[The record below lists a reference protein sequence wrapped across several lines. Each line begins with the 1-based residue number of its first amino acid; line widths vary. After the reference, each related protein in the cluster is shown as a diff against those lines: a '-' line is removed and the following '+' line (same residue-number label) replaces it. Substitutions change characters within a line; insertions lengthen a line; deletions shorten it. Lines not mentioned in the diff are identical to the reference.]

1 MEKQN
6 PKLMTIPQIA
16 RTGLLTVTALR
27 TLQAENQLPS
37 IKIRSRTYVNYD
49 LLLKMLDNLDP
60 GGRK

>member
-16 RTGLLTVTALR
+16 RTGLLSITALR
-27 TLQAENQLPS
+27 TLQAENQLPC

-49 LLLKMLDNLDP
+49 LLLRMLDSLDP
-60 GGRK
+60 GGKK